1 MHVYAYIMYVY
12 DIKNIYVC
20 IYVCFIKQISYA
32 NWTIKECVYN
42 KIFRTNVFNAE
53 KLEIHKTYSELNF

>member
-1 MHVYAYIMYVY
+1 MHVYVCIMYVY
-12 DIKNIYVC
+12 DIKYIYVYMC
-20 IYVCFIKQISYA
+20 VFYKQISYA

-53 KLEIHKTYSELNF
+53 KLEIHTTYSELKF

>member
-1 MHVYAYIMYVY
+1 MHVYVCIMHVH
-12 DIKNIYVC
+12 DIKYIYVC
-20 IYVCFIKQISYA
+20 ICVCFIKQISYA

-53 KLEIHKTYSELNF
+53 KLEIHTTYSELKF